1 MARLLYTIGDPV
13 TLLSM
18 KRRALVTVMAMAV
31 AVGVSAETPVVSLS
45 ESIDAAL
52 ANGFDNKILQATLD
66 VSRAQYAETVSKNA
80 LGLAGTAAAGY
91 NYPFGNSAVEISKS
105 SYLSS
110 TSTATQGVLVGLGL
124 NGPLTSIALSAL
136 PWSPPVG
143 SGDNTSLVG
152 ISATQVLWNGYP
164 GGTGQATVDLGLLS
178 LQGAELSTQ
187 TSRLSLV
194 YRVKQ
199 AYFTMFA
206 AQENLTVTQQILAKQ
221 NALLDQLTTVY
232 KLKQASDVDLK
243 TAQINA
249 QSAAIDVKTAE
260 HTLRQARIQLS
271 ILMGRPLDAQ
281 YDVTA
286 PDVPAVPASTLSD
299 AIATALSQRPDIKQ
313 LELSRKSVAVNIALA
328 QGQATPTISVTGG
341 INQAFDW
348 DLQTAWYANA
358 GVKISL
364 PILDAGAAQNLVIA
378 GQKQDQAYAL
388 QEQQLRATIT
398 AAIQNDWEA
407 LDLAN
412 QRVELARLTAE
423 NDDLLVEVYKIQAQN
438 GTASEQDLLTASV
451 NAASAHTAYVQ
462 AQSNAKLA
470 VLQLLNDM
478 GY

>member
-1 MARLLYTIGDPV
+1 
-13 TLLSM
+13 M
-18 KRRALVTVMAMAV
+18 KRRALVTVMAIAV
-31 AVGVSAETPVVSLS
+31 AVGVSAQTPVVTLS

-52 ANGFDNKILQATLD
+52 ANGFDNRILQATLD
-66 VSRAQYAETVSKNA
+66 ASRAQYAETVSKNS

-91 NYPFGNSAVEISKS
+91 NYPFGDAAVVSSKGS
-105 SYLSS
+105 LLSS
-110 TSTATQGVLVGLGL
+110 SSSATQGVLVGLGL
-124 NGPLTSIALSAL
+124 NGPLTSVALSAI

-143 SGDNTSLVG
+143 SGDTTSLLG
-152 ISATQVLWNGYP
+152 LSATQVLWNGYP
-164 GGTGQATVDLGLLS
+164 GGTGQASVDKGLLS
-178 LQGAELSTQ
+178 LQGAELATQ
-187 TSRLSLV
+187 SSRLGLV

-199 AYFTMFA
+199 AYFSMFA
-206 AQENLTVTQQILAKQ
+206 AQENLTVTQQILARQ
-221 NALLDQLTTVY
+221 NALLDQLTTVH

-281 YDVTA
+281 YDVTE
-286 PDVPAVPASTLSD
+286 PGDPAVPASTLAE
-299 AIATALSQRPDIKQ
+299 AIDMALSRRPEIRQ
-313 LELSRKSVAVNIALA
+313 LDLTRKSLAVDIALA

-341 INQAFDW
+341 ISQAFDW
-348 DLQTAWYANA
+348 NLQTAWYANA
-358 GVKISL
+358 GLKVTL
-364 PILDAGAAQNLVIA
+364 PVLDAGVARNLVIA

-398 AAIQNDWEA
+398 AAIQSDWEA

-451 NAASAHTAYVQ
+451 TAAGAHTAYVQ

-470 VLQLLNDM
+470 VLQLLSDM